1 MVIRTIAN
9 KVGTIEIS
17 GNSFYFLQPLSTFH
31 TDQMEQIQQAYER
44 RMESLKEKPYYLA
57 AKNVSFQSGQV
68 QFEYDLTGLKA
79 FDHLK
84 SLYFEDKLPF
94 YLSLIAIAKDKD
106 VEVLWQK
113 ENFVVDMEAQLTKAA
128 ILANTALEVHNPKSR
143 LDAVKELIIISLT
156 NLNKVFG
163 RPKRSDFFEQS
174 EEVIRF
180 AEMIYLRLNSLT
192 DLEDFVSQTYAEI
205 SERKRLEQIE
215 QEAQAAK
222 KKRFTRISGDINK
235 ARFNFAAR
243 KKKEELFIPEVPSP
257 KTKKQPVSKES
268 NFRFLAGAGAILI
281 AAFLLNGILTS
292 ANENAK
298 TGTAEGGQG
307 AKEIDL
313 EETYRQGLLGDEKM
327 VIETLEASG
336 YDSLKKEDR
345 QVLEALYLK
354 NGAYEKALEHNPAL
368 AGEIAAS
375 LAENK
380 EFEKLT
386 ALQASLPESSL
397 EVDFEVAAVAKE
409 WATVLDLRN
418 QVELTNTRSDTIVTA
433 FIQTNELQA
442 AKEFAEEKAAGN
454 EKLMDR
460 ILEAE
465 KSQNALAALKREKA
479 EQQKVIDTDTDKK
492 KVKAAQER
500 VKAID
505 QQMKELIEKLK
516 SE

>member
-94 YLSLIAIAKDKD
+94 YLSLIAIAKDTD

-113 ENFVVDMEAQLTKAA
+113 ENFVVDMEAQLIKAA
-128 ILANTALEVHNPKSR
+128 ILANAALDVQHPKSR

-180 AEMIYLRLNSLT
+180 AEMVYLRLNSLA
-192 DLEDFVSQTYAEI
+192 DLEAYVSQTYAEI
-205 SERKRLEQIE
+205 SERKQLEQIE

-222 KKRFTRISGDINK
+222 KKRFTRISGDMK
-235 ARFNFAAR
+235 KRFNFTAK
-243 KKKEELFIPEVPSP
+243 KKKEEPFFPEVPSQ
-257 KTKKQPVSKES
+257 KAKKQPVSKES

-281 AAFLLNGILTS
+281 AAFLLNGLLTS

-298 TGTAEGGQG
+298 TGTAESEQG

-380 EFEKLT
+380 ELEKLT
-386 ALQASLPESSL
+386 ALQASLPESSP
-397 EVDFEVAAVAKE
+397 EVDFEVAAATKE

-418 QVELTNTRSDTIVTA
+418 QVKLTNTRSDTIVTA
-433 FIQTNELQA
+433 FIQTNELQS

-492 KVKAAQER
+492 KVRAAQER

-505 QQMKELIEKLK
+505 QQMKELLEKLK